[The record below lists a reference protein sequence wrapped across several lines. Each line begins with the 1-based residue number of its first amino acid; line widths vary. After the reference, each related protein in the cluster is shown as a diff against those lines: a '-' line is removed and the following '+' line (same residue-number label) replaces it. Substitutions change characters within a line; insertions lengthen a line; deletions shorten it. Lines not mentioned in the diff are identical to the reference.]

1 MGGIVM
7 KHREITALAALLLMS
22 LGCPVGGD
30 DDDDHACDGTFGAT
44 FNGNTFSG
52 SPGQV
57 CAIRRGDLVLISAV
71 DADLEADL
79 NIHIGI
85 FEGPGTYEVKEFHD
99 YGMTGHDDGESYS
112 VTEGT
117 LVLDTWSDPTLTGSF
132 DVEGLN
138 ADSTLPFDAEGTF
151 EVQVEVDDE

>member
-1 MGGIVM
+1 MRRFGITILV
-7 KHREITALAALLLMS
+7 ALLSMA
-22 LGCPVGGD
+22 LGCPVGD
-30 DDDDHACDGTFGAT
+30 DDDDEYACDGTFEAT
-44 FNGNTFSG
+44 FNGNSFSG

-57 CAIRRGDLVLISAV
+57 CAIRRGDLIVVGAV

-79 NIHIGI
+79 NIHIEV
-85 FEGPGTYEVKEFHD
+85 FEGPGTYEVREFHE
-99 YGMTGHDDGESYS
+99 YGMTGHHDGESYS

-151 EVQVEVDDE
+151 ELQVEEGVD